1 MSTKLMCLC
10 SRRNHLYC
18 VQMKTIPCI
27 LFLTGLLFLVSCS
40 KPEAPEYLGFRDF
53 SVENLS
59 MDSALLHTQLAFY
72 NPNTFVMELKR
83 GEVNVFLDN
92 KLANHYIMD
101 STINIPRRD
110 TFFVPLNLRIS
121 PKLILSSALS
131 MLMNNNKIKVRMEG
145 SIRVKRGAVSFN
157 VPINYEVLE
166 TIR

>member
-1 MSTKLMCLC
+1 MHAHGEINYQMIAIKLMSDAPGEIIYEMVVTKLMSPC

-18 VQMKTIPCI
+18 VPMKPISCI
-27 LFLTGLLFLVSCS
+27 LFLSGLFFLVSCS

-92 KLANHYIMD
+92 KLANHYI
-101 STINIPRRD
+101 
-110 TFFVPLNLRIS
+110 
-121 PKLILSSALS
+121 
-131 MLMNNNKIKVRMEG
+131 
-145 SIRVKRGAVSFN
+145 
-157 VPINYEVLE
+157 
-166 TIR
+166 

>member
-1 MSTKLMCLC
+1 
-10 SRRNHLYC
+10 
-18 VQMKTIPCI
+18 
-27 LFLTGLLFLVSCS
+27 
-40 KPEAPEYLGFRDF
+40 
-53 SVENLS
+53 

-101 STINIPRRD
+101 STINIPKKD

-121 PKLILSSALS
+121 PKLLISSALN

-145 SIRVKRGAVSFN
+145 SIRVKRGAITFT
-157 VPINYEVLE
+157 VPINYEVME
-166 TIR
+166 TIK